1 LLVPNLK
8 FRGNQFPPVPMVVAL
23 MNGGT
28 RAEGEEKLG
37 PSFSALPGR
46 ARNPIFKGGEDM
58 SD

>member
-1 LLVPNLK
+1 
-8 FRGNQFPPVPMVVAL
+8 MVVAL